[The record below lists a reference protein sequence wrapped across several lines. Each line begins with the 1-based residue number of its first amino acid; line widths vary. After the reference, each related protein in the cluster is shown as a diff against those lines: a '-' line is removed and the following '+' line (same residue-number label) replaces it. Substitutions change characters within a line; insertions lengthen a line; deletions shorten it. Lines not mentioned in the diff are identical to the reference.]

1 MWRAESGQ
9 TGPPCSDLAIS
20 HLTFRSRRDSRR
32 LSLFGARIHLGVNTL
47 YATPPGGAGG
57 VRILIRVTESS
68 KLAGMIHPPGRP
80 GMHLETADRRP
91 D

>member
-32 LSLFGARIHLGVNTL
+32 LSLFGARIRLGVNTL

-57 VRILIRVTESS
+57 VSLCASPKVLSWR
-68 KLAGMIHPPGRP
+68 MIHPPGRP